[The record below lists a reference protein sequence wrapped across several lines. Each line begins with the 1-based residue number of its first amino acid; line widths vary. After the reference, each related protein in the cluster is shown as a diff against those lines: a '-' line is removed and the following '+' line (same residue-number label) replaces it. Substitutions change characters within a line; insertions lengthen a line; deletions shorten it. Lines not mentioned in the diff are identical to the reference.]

1 MVFFRMVTEFAE
13 IGKLLISWTDT
24 RTRLQTFG
32 KTSPFWYILVSFSVH
47 PLLLVSLCISA
58 FAGSLVLD
66 QGKDMSVEIPKTG
79 VASQMFYP
87 NSKKMLRRLP
97 QLSPVSASINVT
109 LKPPQLLLFSP
120 TFKSLSLTAAAAI

>member
-1 MVFFRMVTEFAE
+1 MVFFRMVTECAE

-66 QGKDMSVEIPKTG
+66 QGKEIPKTG